1 MPTDGFGVIVI
12 SFADEPQSIR
22 GQQPTIV
29 FVAAQLL
36 IISNLP
42 LSECLFHNCPPNKNK
57 RAVPAFRLHRNGILF
72 NYSTVLYQTQ
82 YDYFKKTAVDTLGFL
97 FYKVAHCLYLTLGGE
112 NLAVFGHTLSGFYLL
127 LHLITRFE
135 QIYQLILS
143 KFVFISN
150 IIA

>member
-1 MPTDGFGVIVI
+1 MYSKHPNENGQK
-12 SFADEPQSIR
+12 SLYQS
-22 GQQPTIV
+22 
-29 FVAAQLL
+29 
-36 IISNLP
+36 
-42 LSECLFHNCPPNKNK
+42 
-57 RAVPAFRLHRNGILF
+57 RNGFI
-72 NYSTVLYQTQ
+72 
-82 YDYFKKTAVDTLGFL
+82 KKTAVDTLGFL
-97 FYKVAHCLYLTLGGE
+97 FYKVAHRLYFTLGGE

>member
-1 MPTDGFGVIVI
+1 MPTYPSSSKIGG
-12 SFADEPQSIR
+12 E
-22 GQQPTIV
+22 
-29 FVAAQLL
+29 
-36 IISNLP
+36 II
-42 LSECLFHNCPPNKNK
+42 K
-57 RAVPAFRLHRNGILF
+57 
-72 NYSTVLYQTQ
+72 LYQSRCF
-82 YDYFKKTAVDTLGFL
+82 YIKKTAVDTLGFL
-97 FYKVAHCLYLTLGGE
+97 FYKVAHCLYFTLSGE